1 MLSLVRQS
9 SNYKHIDHSE
19 TVDDG
24 DDDDNSDDDDDDG
37 NSDDDDY
44 DGADIRQTG
53 SAKEIHNA
61 SFDTNNTSI
70 EAYMHAYTYIPD
82 GIVATVV
89 DETP

>member
-24 DDDDNSDDDDDDG
+24 
-37 NSDDDDY
+37 DDDDY

-61 SFDTNNTSI
+61 SFDTNNTYI
-70 EAYMHAYTYIPD
+70 QAYIHA
-82 GIVATVV
+82 
-89 DETP
+89 